1 MKKNKTRMQTCQ
13 IAIYVSFM
21 SVFLFCQAHESD
33 YHITP
38 ESIADAFINPS
49 SNFADSLASAKAPVD
64 KWNSNVAEAVKTG
77 MGATGNFTQV
87 LTDSSGV
94 GYTLGW
100 KTPAN
105 IRPDTTYP
113 LVIYLHGGTGS
124 PLTTKGEKAYDMLT
138 PLSDTFQLFLASP
151 SANRFAPWWSP
162 EGTNRILQT
171 LRYMSLHYPVNPDKV
186 FLAGVS
192 DGATGSY
199 GIANTACHPFAGFI
213 AVSGFGGMLQ
223 SVAMPLVPG
232 NIRQRPIYNVNAG
245 KDRIYDIAQV
255 NMFLDWLGSNGVN
268 VIRKVYPDELHGFDY
283 RDKEFGTIASF
294 IRNWTKPQANIN
306 IDWTF
311 VPGFINCVDNV
322 ISCKFDDKAAVRHI
336 SAIWSNDTLSITSEG
351 IKEIILTF
359 PGIDKD
365 WILVKKN
372 NKPARKIK
380 AFPATPLL
388 AYLCMLHECNP
399 NAKLTKCYK
408 INF

>member
-1 MKKNKTRMQTCQ
+1 MKKNKTRMPTCQ
-13 IAIYVSFM
+13 IVIYVSFM
-21 SVFLFCQAHESD
+21 SIFLFCQAHESG

-38 ESIADAFINPS
+38 KNIADAFINPS
-49 SNFADSLASAKAPVD
+49 SNFADSLASAKTPID
-64 KWNSNVAEAVKTG
+64 KWNSDVAGAVKTG

-124 PLTTKGEKAYDMLT
+124 PLTTKGEKAYDMLA

-232 NIRQRPIYNVNAG
+232 NIGQRPIYNVNAG

-294 IRNWTKPQANIN
+294 IRNWTKPRANIN

-311 VPGFINCVDNV
+311 VPGFTSCVDDIV
-322 ISCKFDDKAAVRHI
+322 SCKFDDKAAARHI
-336 SAIWSNDTLSITSEG
+336 SAIWSNDTLNITSEG

-365 WILVKKN
+365 GILVRKN
-372 NKPARKIK
+372 NNPARKIK
-380 AFPATPLL
+380 ASTETSLL

-399 NAKLTKCYK
+399 KAKLTKCYK